1 MKRLVIYFFLIY
13 LFAWKIVGWSN
24 LANAATLTTQA
35 KNILTTELH
44 NHKITKQ
51 FQIDEIRCLA
61 ENIYFEARAESE
73 VGKAAVGNTTKTRV
87 LHTNWPN
94 TYCEVVKQGPVRESW
109 KTRGKDVKDEDRVYW
124 PIKHRCQFSWYCDGK
139 KDVIWANYEKTG
151 QTIEGNARAWRD
163 SVELA
168 IYITGF
174 GKLTIDDNT
183 HGALYYYNHN
193 LVYPHWAD
201 AMILIGVEGNHTFM
215 KEGKL

>member
-1 MKRLVIYFFLIY
+1 MLLETAFIC
-13 LFAWKIVGWSN
+13 
-24 LANAATLTTQA
+24 LALNTYHEA
-35 KNILTTELH
+35 KNQSLVG
-44 NHKITKQ
+44 
-51 FQIDEIRCLA
+51 QIA
-61 ENIYFEARAESE
+61 TAQVVMN
-73 VGKAAVGNTTKTRV
+73 RV
-87 LHTNWPN
+87 EDNRFPN
-94 TYCEVVKQGPVRESW
+94 TICEVVKQGPTRPSW
-109 KTRGKDVKDEDRVYW
+109 EDPKKEY